1 MRSGDLGRPKRDHL
15 RLRCLST
22 VPVIAARATLQIQT
36 ESYFS
41 GEWCCKAAHLEVH
54 MILRKNAWA
63 HLMLAGVLSFSV
75 VPAGL
80 AQAPQDS
87 DVASWS
93 APRGYDMAYP
103 ENGTPNMVARQGY
116 AAGFNQGQA
125 DVSRGQS
132 FKPTEN
138 KAYAHA
144 KIPKGMDKDTFKTE
158 FREAFVKGYTNA
170 YKGQ

>member
-1 MRSGDLGRPKRDHL
+1 M
-15 RLRCLST
+15 T
-22 VPVIAARATLQIQT
+22 
-36 ESYFS
+36 F
-41 GEWCCKAAHLEVH
+41 
-54 MILRKNAWA
+54 RKNAWA
-63 HLMLAGVLSFSV
+63 HLMLAGVLSLSV

-80 AQAPQDS
+80 AQAPQDN
-87 DVASWS
+87 DAASWS

-125 DVSRGQS
+125 DASRGQS
-132 FKPTEN
+132 FKPTDN
-138 KAYAHA
+138 KAYSHA

>member
-1 MRSGDLGRPKRDHL
+1 
-15 RLRCLST
+15 
-22 VPVIAARATLQIQT
+22 
-36 ESYFS
+36 
-41 GEWCCKAAHLEVH
+41 
-54 MILRKNAWA
+54 MIFRKDTWA
-63 HLMLAGVLSFSV
+63 CVALACALSFSV

-93 APRGYDMAYP
+93 SPRGYDMAYP

-125 DVSRGQS
+125 DISRGQS
-132 FKPTEN
+132 FKPTDN

-144 KIPKGMDKDTFKTE
+144 KIPKGMDKNAFKTE

>member
-1 MRSGDLGRPKRDHL
+1 
-15 RLRCLST
+15 
-22 VPVIAARATLQIQT
+22 
-36 ESYFS
+36 
-41 GEWCCKAAHLEVH
+41 
-54 MILRKNAWA
+54 MILRKDTWA
-63 HLMLAGVLSFSV
+63 CVVLACALSFSV

-80 AQAPQDS
+80 AQASQSNDS
-87 DVASWS
+87 ASWS
-93 APRGYDMAYP
+93 APRGYDLAYP
-103 ENGTPNMVARQGY
+103 ENGTANMVARQGY

-132 FKPTEN
+132 FRPTEN

-144 KIPKGMDKDTFKTE
+144 KIPKGMDKDQFKTE